1 MGLKDHL
8 RQRLRS
14 CKACYRSYT
23 ALKYRLQNIL
33 SLRFFLYDMGIVHRS
48 MFWGSNQEMKLSQ
61 LQAKLLFY
69 FHKIEKGLCMPG
81 KHRLFGLEV
90 IPHIVDLVT
99 TWESSGFSRNDPIY
113 LGALNSLSA
122 YADCLKAEKLDP
134 DDKIQSTV
142 SYFLERRGFSE
153 LTADTPIVIEQHRL
167 HGLVPFEKLK
177 QLYELRRSTRD
188 FDLKPVSKELVE
200 NAVQAAQLSPSAC
213 NRQPCKVYAI
223 ENENMKSILLSHQNG
238 NAGFGHLA
246 PLLLVITADAD
257 HFFGAIERNQPYV
270 DGGLFTMSL
279 LYALQTQG
287 LATCCLNWCV
297 TPKTDHEVHRLLGI
311 PLSQKIVMY
320 VAVGHPHQQTSV
332 PKSHRKSLPSVLAF
346 K

>member
-14 CKACYRSYT
+14 CEACYRSYT
-23 ALKYRLQNIL
+23 ALKYRLQNII
-33 SLRFFLYDMGIVHRS
+33 SLRFFLYDMRIVHQS
-48 MFWGSNQEMKLSQ
+48 MFWGSNEKMQRSQ

-69 FHKIEKGLCMPG
+69 YHKIEKGLCMPG

-90 IPHIVDLVT
+90 IPQIVDLVT
-99 TWESSGFSRNDPIY
+99 TWESADYSRSDPVY

-122 YADCLKAEKLDP
+122 YVRCLKVENLDP

-142 SYFLERRGFSE
+142 SEFLERRGFSKMN
-153 LTADTPIVIEQHRL
+153 ADTPIVIGQHQL
-167 HGLVPFEKLK
+167 HGVVPFEKLK
-177 QLYELRRSTRD
+177 QLYEVRRSARD
-188 FDLKPVSKELVE
+188 FDSNPVSAELVK
-200 NAVQAAQLSPSAC
+200 NAVEAAQLSPSAC

-223 ENENMKSILLSHQNG
+223 ENENLKSILLSHQNG

-257 HFFGAIERNQPYV
+257 HFFGAIERHQPYI
-270 DGGLFTMSL
+270 DGGLFAMSL

-297 TPKTDHEVHRLLGI
+297 APKTDNEVHRLLAI
-311 PLSQKIVMY
+311 PLSQKIIMY
-320 VAVGHPHQQTSV
+320 VAVGYPHQQISV